1 MPGQGCSLD
10 AGQNWRVPSSTS
22 SRFERFF
29 RETKSW
35 TTNRYRFDSGVLSI
49 FWPTAKSGR
58 DAYHRSKRRSI
69 TIPALAVHTRT
80 YF

>member
-1 MPGQGCSLD
+1 
-10 AGQNWRVPSSTS
+10 VPKPP
-22 SRFERFF
+22 FH
-29 RETKSW
+29 REHQ
-35 TTNRYRFDSGVLSI
+35 DSGVLSI

-69 TIPALAVHTRT
+69 TIPALAIHTRT